1 MKYRPLGRTGFLAS
15 QIGAGDLADR
25 TLPREVCVATLER
38 ALAAGINVVDTAPG
52 YEDGFSELIVG
63 DAVRQRRSS
72 VFVITKIDDF
82 ERPLTQQLN
91 ESLERLQTSYV
102 DGYVFHGLSDMATYE
117 RLIAQGYFA
126 ELADLKARG
135 LVRHGGI
142 SSHHPEV
149 LRAAIQ
155 AGYCDIAMFAVGA
168 FVDDRYV
175 HETLPLC
182 RAMGVASVC
191 FKTFGAG
198 KLVADT
204 EGYGRPLAQRPR
216 GKLSSGGEVLPTS
229 ATNLSV
235 AECLHYTL
243 TVDPDVALL
252 GLSFANEQDDAL
264 AAYRDFRPL
273 TDDAMT
279 AIRAKAAI
287 ARTNKGPCWWNPDPT
302 Q

>member
-25 TLPREVCVATLER
+25 SLSHETCVATLVR
-38 ALAAGINVVDTAPG
+38 VLDAGVNVVDTAPG
-52 YEDGFSELIVG
+52 YEDGYSEEIVG

-82 ERPLTQQLN
+82 TRPLTRQLH
-91 ESLERLQTSYV
+91 ESLVRLQTSYV
-102 DGYVFHGLSDMATYE
+102 DGYVFHGLSYMATYE
-117 RLIAQGYFA
+117 RMIAEGYFA

-142 SSHHPEV
+142 SSHHPDV
-149 LRAAIQ
+149 LRAAIH

-175 HETLPLC
+175 QETLPLC
-182 RAMGVASVC
+182 RDMGVGSVC

-216 GKLSSGGEVLPTS
+216 GKLSSGGATVPVS

-235 AECLHYTL
+235 AECVHYTL

-252 GLSFANEQDDAL
+252 GMSFANEQDDAL

-273 TDDAMT
+273 DDARMT
-279 AIRAKAAI
+279 VIRAKAVV
-287 ARTNKGPCWWNPDPT
+287 ARSDKGPCWWNPDPT